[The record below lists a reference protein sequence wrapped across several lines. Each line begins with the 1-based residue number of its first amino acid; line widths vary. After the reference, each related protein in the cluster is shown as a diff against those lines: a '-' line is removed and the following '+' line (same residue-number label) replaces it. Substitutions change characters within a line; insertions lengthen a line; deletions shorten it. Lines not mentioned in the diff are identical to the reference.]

1 MASLSLV
8 RLCSIKYI
16 KTTNQ
21 YLCLFPRDVFL
32 SHLPNFIS
40 THKMDLVRTHSR
52 SIADPYQ
59 LCDLVCIPLHKAG
72 LEDFAT
78 EDIDKAKSW
87 STARRWY
94 ITIATVVLVV
104 NASFASSSPSGCI
117 PSIHEDLHVSE
128 EAAGLTI
135 MLFLLGYC
143 AGPLIFAPLSEFYGE
158 FLRKVSLTNT
168 NANLRPAMGP
178 LQHFL
183 PLRPLQP
190 ALCLRAELCYLARRP
205 LSHRHVRWRSSLH
218 RPGRDC
224 RYLGTSSQG
233 KCHGRLRHNDIH
245 RTSARSRRV
254 GISPAGGKLALEL
267 LRPSLDGRGLRYTD
281 AHDP

>member
-1 MASLSLV
+1 MKEAVYLNNPEWEVYQHRRRVRLSYAALSFDTRLPHSEAPEMASLSLV

-158 FLRKVSLTNT
+158 FL
-168 NANLRPAMGP
+168 
-178 LQHFL
+178 
-183 PLRPLQP
+183 
-190 ALCLRAELCYLARRP
+190 
-205 LSHRHVRWRSSLH
+205 
-218 RPGRDC
+218 
-224 RYLGTSSQG
+224 
-233 KCHGRLRHNDIH
+233 
-245 RTSARSRRV
+245 
-254 GISPAGGKLALEL
+254 
-267 LRPSLDGRGLRYTD
+267 
-281 AHDP
+281 